1 MSDDKWDKLRA
12 IQIKVYQQ
20 VIHEDIQQKYV
31 LLLATR
37 VVELSQDAYFLCCV
51 NRVASVPVL
60 MRSALESYVDLQCV
74 KNDEGY
80 IQEMNR
86 SVQYYMDELRG
97 GRNVKNTSV
106 WGRFKRAGE
115 GHRYR
120 FYSSLC
126 RSTHGNLESLIRDHT
141 IDGIVSLGHEH
152 CADDIRL
159 YQNQIVEISVS
170 ALISAFSFVGF
181 KGPLLNELQIIH
193 SEAASG
199 KYA

>member
-12 IQIKVYQQ
+12 IQIKVFQQ
-20 VIHEDIQQKYV
+20 VMHENIQQKYV

-37 VVELSQDAYFLCCV
+37 VMELSQDAYFLCCV
-51 NRVASVPVL
+51 NRVSSVPVL

-80 IQEMNR
+80 VQEMNQ
-86 SVQYYMDELRG
+86 SVQCYMDELQG
-97 GRNVKNTSV
+97 GKYVRNPSV
-106 WGRFKRAGE
+106 WGRFKKAGE
-115 GHRYR
+115 KHRYR
-120 FYSSLC
+120 FYTSLC

-141 IDGIVSLGHEH
+141 INGEVSLGHEH

-159 YQNQIVEISVS
+159 YKNQLVEISVS
-170 ALISAFSFVGF
+170 ALIAAFAFIGF
-181 KGPLLNELQIIH
+181 KGPLLNELQTIH